1 MARQGQRQLVAGD
14 AVAVVGDTHLAHPAG
29 LEPDVDRRGA
39 GIERVFQQ
47 LLQYRGGT
55 LDHLAGGNL
64 VDQCIGQ
71 QADGARK
78 VDFGHPEII
87 VLGYD
92 APALNGHA
100 MDIILAL
107 IDFILHIDVH
117 LAELIRDYG
126 AWIYGILFA
135 IIFIETG
142 LVVMPFLPGDSLLF
156 VAGAFAAKGDM
167 DVSLVIV
174 LLSIAAILGDAL
186 NYAVG
191 RYFGDKVFAW
201 ENSRWFN
208 KRLFDKTHAFYE
220 RHGGKTIVIARFLP
234 FLRTFAPFVAGA
246 AKMNYARFAMYN
258 VSGGIFWVASLTI
271 AGFWFGNIPWVSRN
285 LTLII
290 VALIVIPGLPAVY
303 VGVREWIASR
313 RAKKA

>member
-1 MARQGQRQLVAGD
+1 
-14 AVAVVGDTHLAHPAG
+14 
-29 LEPDVDRRGA
+29 
-39 GIERVFQQ
+39 
-47 LLQYRGGT
+47 
-55 LDHLAGGNL
+55 
-64 VDQCIGQ
+64 
-71 QADGARK
+71 
-78 VDFGHPEII
+78 
-87 VLGYD
+87 
-92 APALNGHA
+92 

-107 IDFILHIDVH
+107 IDFILHIDAH

-135 IIFIETG
+135 IIFVETG

-174 LLSIAAILGDAL
+174 LLSIAAMLGDAL

-191 RYFGDKVFAW
+191 RYFGEKVFAW

-313 RAKKA
+313 RARKA

>member
-1 MARQGQRQLVAGD
+1 
-14 AVAVVGDTHLAHPAG
+14 
-29 LEPDVDRRGA
+29 
-39 GIERVFQQ
+39 
-47 LLQYRGGT
+47 
-55 LDHLAGGNL
+55 
-64 VDQCIGQ
+64 
-71 QADGARK
+71 
-78 VDFGHPEII
+78 
-87 VLGYD
+87 
-92 APALNGHA
+92 

-107 IDFILHIDVH
+107 IDFILHIDAH

-126 AWIYGILFA
+126 TWIYGILFA
-135 IIFIETG
+135 IIFVETG

-174 LLSIAAILGDAL
+174 LLSIAAITGDAL

-191 RYFGDKVFAW
+191 RYFGAKVFAW

-246 AKMNYARFAMYN
+246 AKMNYARFALYN

-290 VALIVIPGLPAVY
+290 VALIVFPGLPTVF
-303 VGVREWIASR
+303 VVMREWLASR
-313 RAKKA
+313 RAKKG

>member
-1 MARQGQRQLVAGD
+1 
-14 AVAVVGDTHLAHPAG
+14 
-29 LEPDVDRRGA
+29 
-39 GIERVFQQ
+39 
-47 LLQYRGGT
+47 
-55 LDHLAGGNL
+55 
-64 VDQCIGQ
+64 
-71 QADGARK
+71 
-78 VDFGHPEII
+78 
-87 VLGYD
+87 
-92 APALNGHA
+92 

-107 IDFILHIDVH
+107 IDFILHIDAH

-135 IIFIETG
+135 IIFVETG

-174 LLSIAAILGDAL
+174 LLSIAAMLGDAL

-191 RYFGDKVFAW
+191 RYFGEKVFAW

-271 AGFWFGNIPWVSRN
+271 VGFWFGNIPWVSRN

-313 RAKKA
+313 RARKA

>member
-1 MARQGQRQLVAGD
+1 
-14 AVAVVGDTHLAHPAG
+14 
-29 LEPDVDRRGA
+29 
-39 GIERVFQQ
+39 
-47 LLQYRGGT
+47 
-55 LDHLAGGNL
+55 
-64 VDQCIGQ
+64 
-71 QADGARK
+71 
-78 VDFGHPEII
+78 
-87 VLGYD
+87 
-92 APALNGHA
+92 

-107 IDFILHIDVH
+107 IDFILHIDAH

-135 IIFIETG
+135 IIFVETG

-174 LLSIAAILGDAL
+174 LLSIAAITGDAL

-303 VGVREWIASR
+303 VGVREWLASR
-313 RAKKA
+313 RARKA

>member
-1 MARQGQRQLVAGD
+1 
-14 AVAVVGDTHLAHPAG
+14 
-29 LEPDVDRRGA
+29 
-39 GIERVFQQ
+39 
-47 LLQYRGGT
+47 
-55 LDHLAGGNL
+55 
-64 VDQCIGQ
+64 
-71 QADGARK
+71 
-78 VDFGHPEII
+78 
-87 VLGYD
+87 
-92 APALNGHA
+92 

-107 IDFILHIDVH
+107 IDFILHIDAH

-135 IIFIETG
+135 IIFVETG

-191 RYFGDKVFAW
+191 RYFGEKVFAW

-313 RAKKA
+313 RARKA

>member
-1 MARQGQRQLVAGD
+1 
-14 AVAVVGDTHLAHPAG
+14 
-29 LEPDVDRRGA
+29 
-39 GIERVFQQ
+39 
-47 LLQYRGGT
+47 
-55 LDHLAGGNL
+55 
-64 VDQCIGQ
+64 
-71 QADGARK
+71 
-78 VDFGHPEII
+78 
-87 VLGYD
+87 
-92 APALNGHA
+92 

-107 IDFILHIDVH
+107 IDFILHIDAH

-135 IIFIETG
+135 IIFVETG

-174 LLSIAAILGDAL
+174 LLSIAAITGDAL

-246 AKMNYARFAMYN
+246 AKMDYARFAMYN

-303 VGVREWIASR
+303 VGVREWLASR
-313 RAKKA
+313 RANKT

>member
-1 MARQGQRQLVAGD
+1 
-14 AVAVVGDTHLAHPAG
+14 
-29 LEPDVDRRGA
+29 
-39 GIERVFQQ
+39 
-47 LLQYRGGT
+47 
-55 LDHLAGGNL
+55 
-64 VDQCIGQ
+64 
-71 QADGARK
+71 
-78 VDFGHPEII
+78 
-87 VLGYD
+87 
-92 APALNGHA
+92 

-107 IDFILHIDVH
+107 IDFILHIDAH

-135 IIFIETG
+135 IIFVETG

-174 LLSIAAILGDAL
+174 LLSIAAITGDAL

-303 VGVREWIASR
+303 VGVREWLASR
-313 RAKKA
+313 RANKT

>member
-1 MARQGQRQLVAGD
+1 
-14 AVAVVGDTHLAHPAG
+14 
-29 LEPDVDRRGA
+29 
-39 GIERVFQQ
+39 
-47 LLQYRGGT
+47 
-55 LDHLAGGNL
+55 
-64 VDQCIGQ
+64 
-71 QADGARK
+71 
-78 VDFGHPEII
+78 
-87 VLGYD
+87 
-92 APALNGHA
+92 

-135 IIFIETG
+135 IIFVETG

-234 FLRTFAPFVAGA
+234 FLRTFAPFIAGA
-246 AKMNYARFAMYN
+246 AKMNYTRFAMYN
-258 VSGGIFWVASLTI
+258 VAGGIFWVASLTI

>member
-1 MARQGQRQLVAGD
+1 
-14 AVAVVGDTHLAHPAG
+14 
-29 LEPDVDRRGA
+29 
-39 GIERVFQQ
+39 
-47 LLQYRGGT
+47 
-55 LDHLAGGNL
+55 
-64 VDQCIGQ
+64 
-71 QADGARK
+71 
-78 VDFGHPEII
+78 
-87 VLGYD
+87 
-92 APALNGHA
+92 

-135 IIFIETG
+135 IILIETG

-290 VALIVIPGLPAVY
+290 VALIVIPGLPAIY

>member
-1 MARQGQRQLVAGD
+1 
-14 AVAVVGDTHLAHPAG
+14 
-29 LEPDVDRRGA
+29 
-39 GIERVFQQ
+39 
-47 LLQYRGGT
+47 
-55 LDHLAGGNL
+55 
-64 VDQCIGQ
+64 
-71 QADGARK
+71 
-78 VDFGHPEII
+78 
-87 VLGYD
+87 
-92 APALNGHA
+92 

-107 IDFILHIDVH
+107 IDFILHIDAH

-135 IIFIETG
+135 IIFVETG

-174 LLSIAAILGDAL
+174 LLSIAAILGDAV

-290 VALIVIPGLPAVY
+290 VALIVIPGLPTVY
-303 VGVREWIASR
+303 VVVREWLAGR
-313 RAKKA
+313 RAKKG

>member
-1 MARQGQRQLVAGD
+1 
-14 AVAVVGDTHLAHPAG
+14 
-29 LEPDVDRRGA
+29 
-39 GIERVFQQ
+39 
-47 LLQYRGGT
+47 
-55 LDHLAGGNL
+55 
-64 VDQCIGQ
+64 
-71 QADGARK
+71 
-78 VDFGHPEII
+78 
-87 VLGYD
+87 
-92 APALNGHA
+92 

-135 IIFIETG
+135 IIFVETG

-156 VAGAFAAKGDM
+156 VAGAYAAKGDM

-303 VGVREWIASR
+303 VGVREWLASR
-313 RAKKA
+313 RARKG

>member
-1 MARQGQRQLVAGD
+1 
-14 AVAVVGDTHLAHPAG
+14 
-29 LEPDVDRRGA
+29 
-39 GIERVFQQ
+39 
-47 LLQYRGGT
+47 
-55 LDHLAGGNL
+55 
-64 VDQCIGQ
+64 
-71 QADGARK
+71 
-78 VDFGHPEII
+78 
-87 VLGYD
+87 
-92 APALNGHA
+92 

-126 AWIYGILFA
+126 VWIYGILFA

-220 RHGGKTIVIARFLP
+220 RHGGKTIVIARFFP

-290 VALIVIPGLPAVY
+290 VALIVIPGLPAIY

>member
-1 MARQGQRQLVAGD
+1 
-14 AVAVVGDTHLAHPAG
+14 
-29 LEPDVDRRGA
+29 
-39 GIERVFQQ
+39 
-47 LLQYRGGT
+47 
-55 LDHLAGGNL
+55 
-64 VDQCIGQ
+64 
-71 QADGARK
+71 
-78 VDFGHPEII
+78 
-87 VLGYD
+87 
-92 APALNGHA
+92 

-107 IDFILHIDVH
+107 IDFILHIDAH

-135 IIFIETG
+135 IIFVETG

-174 LLSIAAILGDAL
+174 LLSIAAITGDAL

-191 RYFGDKVFAW
+191 RYFGAKVFAW

-313 RAKKA
+313 RARKA

>member
-1 MARQGQRQLVAGD
+1 
-14 AVAVVGDTHLAHPAG
+14 
-29 LEPDVDRRGA
+29 
-39 GIERVFQQ
+39 
-47 LLQYRGGT
+47 
-55 LDHLAGGNL
+55 
-64 VDQCIGQ
+64 
-71 QADGARK
+71 
-78 VDFGHPEII
+78 
-87 VLGYD
+87 
-92 APALNGHA
+92 

-135 IIFIETG
+135 IIFVETG

-174 LLSIAAILGDAL
+174 LLSIAAITGDAL

-303 VGVREWIASR
+303 VGVREWLASR
-313 RAKKA
+313 RARKG